1 MGELPLKR
9 IIKRIFFS
17 LILIGIISGGVYL
30 YFNTDI
36 LRIKVIEFNGNEH
49 LDLYDVER
57 YSGVSIGTPYF
68 EIDEAHAAKQLM
80 RHPYVKYV
88 TAEKTFPNT
97 IFFDVTYRR
106 HFFNIRYSDIVL
118 SLDDQLHV
126 LEVLATENE
135 GFTVEGFA
143 FDSFSAGN
151 VIDVAQLYILDN
163 IVNLLR
169 LIDQSNIEPNPLIVF
184 EDRNIILKVDELRVK
199 FGVGENIESKFN
211 AFISIYE
218 SLKKDGINSGII
230 DVSSDGLPV
239 YRPFGD

>member
-1 MGELPLKR
+1 MKR
-9 IIKRIFFS
+9 IIKRIVLS
-17 LILIGIISGGVYL
+17 LILIGIVSGGVYL

-36 LRIKVIEFNGNEH
+36 LRIKVIEFNENEH

-57 YSGVSIGTPYF
+57 YSGVSIGMPYF
-68 EIDEAHAAKQLM
+68 EVDLEEATKALM

-88 TAEKTFPNT
+88 TAEKTFPGSVY
-97 IFFDVTYRR
+97 FDVTYRR

-135 GFTVEGFA
+135 GYTVEGFA
-143 FDSFSAGN
+143 FDSFSAGK
-151 VIDVAQLYILDN
+151 VIDVTQLYILEN
-163 IVNLLR
+163 IVDLLR
-169 LIDQSNIEPNPLIVF
+169 LIDQSHLTPDPLIAF
-184 EDRNIILKVDELRVK
+184 EDRNIILKVDALRVK

-211 AFISIYE
+211 AFVNIYE
-218 SLKKDGINSGII
+218 ALKKDGINSGIV